1 MEHTDGDML
10 AIVLEVDGMDGK
22 CQQGQTARSS
32 YRDDS
37 REVGR
42 ALALSEI
49 GSNWAKIDKVGLVE
63 LYLTSKQTRM
73 SQERLIQLKNKSTG
87 EVYWSRKNKKKVER
101 KIELSKYSKKL
112 RKHVVFKEAKK

>member
-1 MEHTDGDML
+1 M
-10 AIVLEVDGMDGK
+10 
-22 CQQGQTARSS
+22 
-32 YRDDS
+32 
-37 REVGR
+37 
-42 ALALSEI
+42 
-49 GSNWAKIDKVGLVE
+49 
-63 LYLTSKQTRM
+63 TSKQLPM